1 MYRGADNGY
10 SHYGAI
16 ITEEQ
21 ANILV
26 GQYYAEFC
34 MFNPVILDDVWVI
47 FLGEIEN
54 CVNEDFKWVNELPVV
69 LLIPYE

>member
-16 ITEEQ
+16 ITEQQ
-21 ANILV
+21 ANSLV

-34 MFNPVILDDVWVI
+34 MFNPVVLDDVWVI

>member
-1 MYRGADNGY
+1 MYNQEDNGY

-16 ITEEQ
+16 LTEEQ
-21 ANILV
+21 ANSLV

-34 MFNPVILDDVWVI
+34 MFNPIILNDVWVI

-54 CVNEDFKWVNELPVV
+54 CVNEDFKWVNDLPVV